1 MKVKKDF
8 TKIKNLLEDE
18 RVDEIIIKED
28 LKRKLKQDKPLR
40 VKFGVDPTFNTLH
53 LGHTVPLFKLKQF
66 QELGHQVIFLIGD
79 FTSRVGDPSGRVK
92 SRPIL
97 TKEEIEENMRS
108 YKKQAAKILD
118 INKVEVR
125 YNSEWW
131 EDMNLSNFLNLLR
144 KVTYNQVI
152 KRADFQERIE
162 NDQSFTIQEL
172 IYPVIQGYD
181 SVALKA
187 DVEIGGTDQKFNI
200 LMGRK
205 IQKQYNQP
213 EQNVILCPLLEG
225 TDGSDKMSKSKDNFI
240 GVTEKPKEM
249 YGKIMS
255 IPDKVMSRYYNLLTS
270 LSKKEISNKMNEHP
284 RKAKAFLAETITA
297 FFYSSSKAKKAA
309 KEFDKVFKKQKNPD
323 DVPVKKIKAKEM
335 GILDLLVKLNLTSSK
350 SEARRLINQKGIRIN
365 GEVQNDKYKKVKIK
379 KGMIIQR
386 GKRKFVKIS

>member
-1 MKVKKDF
+1 MKVKKDSS
-8 TKIKNLLEDE
+8 KIKDILEGKRTE
-18 RVDEIIIKED
+18 EIIVKED
-28 LKRKLKQDKPLR
+28 LKKKLHQDKPLR
-40 VKFGVDPTFNTLH
+40 VKFGVDPTSDTLH
-53 LGHTVPLFKLKQF
+53 LGHTVALFKLKQF

-79 FTSRVGDPSGRVK
+79 FTSRIGDPSGRVK

-131 EDMNLSNFLNLLR
+131 EDMDLSNFLNLLR
-144 KVTYNQVI
+144 KITYNQVI

-205 IQKQYNQP
+205 IQKQYNQD
-213 EQNVILCPLLEG
+213 EQNVILCPLVEG

-240 GVTEKPKEM
+240 GVTEPPQEI

-255 IPDKVMSRYYNLLTS
+255 VPDKLMPRYFHLLT
-270 LSKKEISNKMNEHP
+270 
-284 RKAKAFLAETITA
+284 
-297 FFYSSSKAKKAA
+297 
-309 KEFDKVFKKQKNPD
+309 
-323 DVPVKKIKAKEM
+323 
-335 GILDLLVKLNLTSSK
+335 DL
-350 SEARRLINQKGIRIN
+350 
-365 GEVQNDKYKKVKIK
+365 
-379 KGMIIQR
+379 
-386 GKRKFVKIS
+386 

>member
-1 MKVKKDF
+1 MKVKKDS
-8 TKIKNLLEDE
+8 TKIKKLLEDE

-53 LGHTVPLFKLKQF
+53 LGHTVSLFKLKQF

-97 TKEEIEENMRS
+97 TKEEIKENMRS

-205 IQKQYNQP
+205 IQKQYNQD
-213 EQNVILCPLLEG
+213 EQNVILCPLVEG

-240 GVTEKPKEM
+240 GVNENPKEM

-255 IPDKVMSRYYNLLTS
+255 IPDKLMSRYYNLLTE
-270 LSKKEISNKMNEHP
+270 LPEKEINSKMDKHP
-284 RKAKAFLAETITA
+284 RKTKAFLAETITA
-297 FFYSSSKAKKAA
+297 YFHNSSKAKKAA
-309 KEFDKVFKKQKNPD
+309 KEFDKVFKKQKKPNDIPT
-323 DVPVKKIKAKEM
+323 KKIKEKEI
-335 GILDLLVKLNLTSSK
+335 GVLDLLVKLNLTSSK
-350 SEARRLINQKGIRIN
+350 SEARRLIEQKGIKIN
-365 GEVQNDKYKKVKIK
+365 GETQTDKYKKIKIK
-379 KGMIIQR
+379 KGMIVQR
-386 GKRKFVKIS
+386 GKRKFIKIS